1 MDVLRD
7 FAKTVSAGK
16 AIDLNSADFVKMCDR
31 LPRAADLPNS
41 AKQDLGTLFD
51 YAKAKKNGKAQD
63 RLFEVRFGI
72 ALDDEWATNK
82 DPNDIDTIWKLMR
95 SVPVNNVEGNVNLKE
110 IELIAGGG
118 GAYQWS
124 GIIQIGRN
132 ELPRQE
138 SFEDVLRHEVGHA
151 VQSNKASIVDPWLKS
166 KFGWQQFT
174 ADQNSID
181 QWVGL
186 MGGWDHWGPVSK
198 AERVEISNALVQAL
212 GPGGEWTPGPRPK
225 FPASHPWNRE
235 NFGPRLATE
244 QSKENWYDSFGGW
257 YRANGSAFFLN
268 YWYAEMMVVSESALQ
283 LVAKMPS
290 SYAAMSHYEFFAEIY
305 SLYYDADD
313 PQRPVIPA
321 NVATWL
327 DKNIGVPVPN
337 NPTPPTAARRRKGTR
352 KRKPSSK

>member
-186 MGGWDHWGPVSK
+186 MGGWDHWPSELRFPMHSSRLWALAVSGRR
-198 AERVEISNALVQAL
+198 ARGQS
-212 GPGGEWTPGPRPK
+212 
-225 FPASHPWNRE
+225 F
-235 NFGPRLATE
+235 RLRIRGIARTLDL
-244 QSKENWYDSFGGW
+244 DS
-257 YRANGSAFFLN
+257 
-268 YWYAEMMVVSESALQ
+268 Q
-283 LVAKMPS
+283 
-290 SYAAMSHYEFFAEIY
+290 
-305 SLYYDADD
+305 
-313 PQRPVIPA
+313 Q
-321 NVATWL
+321 
-327 DKNIGVPVPN
+327 N
-337 NPTPPTAARRRKGTR
+337 NPRRTGTTPLAVGIVRTVLRSFLTTGMPR
-352 KRKPSSK
+352 